1 MLILSLKESLKYNN
15 LINLSSTI
23 FFILAFYFLT
33 LFINEIF

>member
-1 MLILSLKESLKYNN
+1 MLILSLIESLKYNN

-23 FFILAFYFLT
+23 FFILAFYFLK

>member
-1 MLILSLKESLKYNN
+1 MLILSLIESLKYNN

-33 LFINEIF
+33 PFINEIF